1 MNFSFGD
8 SAFSESQDDPDQT
21 EQDGQ
26 QAASLSP
33 MSPPF
38 SPPLQLTQN
47 DPSSLTTFFSEDP
60 LETIGCSNEHIA
72 VGSPEHNKQP
82 TSSHSADTQH
92 VLLQTTEES
101 NVKLISFQESPT
113 RISNC
118 SQLPISSGSP
128 HTPVKS
134 QESTQQIRSILKTS
148 SLKRNIDVVPCQ
160 GSCKCPKCIT
170 SCEHSKTAIEFIAS
184 QMSFAD
190 RIAGRLVAEM
200 TNMRNIMEEE
210 HKSGGEGGQ
219 SVSSTPKKVIASTL
233 SFSLVWGLI
242 VHHILTKINMYI
254 YLFVMY
260 EEAWSTYTYY

>member
-8 SAFSESQDDPDQT
+8 SAFSESQDDPDHT

-47 DPSSLTTFFSEDP
+47 DPSNLSAFFSEDP

-82 TSSHSADTQH
+82 TSSHSTDTQH

-101 NVKLISFQESPT
+101 NVKLISFQESPS
-113 RISNC
+113 RMSNC

-190 RIAGRLVAEM
+190 RIAGRLIAEM

-210 HKSGGEGGQ
+210 HKSGSEGEQ
-219 SVSSTPKKVIASTL
+219 PASSSAPKKVIANTL
-233 SFSLVWGLI
+233 SFSFVWGLI
-242 VHHILTKINMYI
+242 VYHILTKTNMYI
-254 YLFVMY
+254 YLFTMY
-260 EEAWSTYTYY
+260 GEV